1 MECLSDISKIENI
14 ISTSQNDMFFIGIM
28 LIGMAFIIG
37 VMFEKIQNGEKL
49 IWVIWVTSLNQRET
63 NTEC

>member
-49 IWVIWVTSLNQRET
+49 I
-63 NTEC
+63 